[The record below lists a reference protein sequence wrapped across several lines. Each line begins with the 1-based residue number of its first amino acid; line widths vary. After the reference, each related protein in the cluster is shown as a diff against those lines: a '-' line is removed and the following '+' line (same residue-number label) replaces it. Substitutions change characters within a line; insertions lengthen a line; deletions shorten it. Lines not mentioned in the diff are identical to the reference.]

1 MSIKQWAP
9 MQACKDGINLARDN
23 TNGELIAMRHGIKL
37 KRKSGK
43 KPE

>member
-1 MSIKQWAP
+1 

-23 TNGELIAMRHGIKL
+23 TNAELITMRHGIKL
-37 KRKSGK
+37 KRKGDK